1 MILLEPHN
9 LPFAISL
16 GALFV
21 IAILQVIGA
30 GDMFDSADV
39 DIGIDMDADIADGL
53 EASGFMDGFFSV
65 LGIGRVPF
73 LIWLSCLLF
82 VFSLVGVLGQWVIGS
97 VSGEPLGAGLALVL
111 AAAAALPL
119 NGVLV
124 RPLGRIL
131 PQDESSAVG
140 LESLVRRDAVI
151 QTGTSR
157 AGSPARAK
165 VKDAFGHPHFVM
177 VEPHDE
183 GAQLAEGETVLLVR
197 REGELFFGVT
207 YENPMLRP

>member
-1 MILLEPHN
+1 MILFEPHN
-9 LPFAISL
+9 LPFAFAL

-21 IAILQVIGA
+21 IAFLQMIGA
-30 GDMFDSADV
+30 GDMFDTGDV

-53 EASGFMDGFFSV
+53 EASGFMEGFFSL

-82 VFSLVGVLGQWVIGS
+82 VFTLTGVLGQWLIDSVTGS
-97 VSGEPLGAGLALVL
+97 PLGAGMAALLAG
-111 AAAAALPL
+111 AAALPL

-124 RPLGRIL
+124 RPLAHIL
-131 PQDESSAVG
+131 PQDETSAVG

-183 GAQLAEGETVLLVR
+183 GAELTEGETVLLVR
-197 REGELFFGVT
+197 REGGIFFGVR
-207 YENPMLRP
+207 YDNPLLRP

>member
-1 MILLEPHN
+1 MILLEPYN
-9 LPFAISL
+9 LPFAITL

-21 IAILQVIGA
+21 IAFLQVIGA
-30 GDMFDSADV
+30 GDLFDTGDV
-39 DIGIDMDADIADGL
+39 DVAIDMDVDIADGL

-82 VFSLVGVLGQWVIGS
+82 IFTLVGVFGQWIISSIAGA
-97 VSGEPLGAGLALVL
+97 PLGAGIAALLAG
-111 AAAAALPL
+111 AAALPL
-119 NGVLV
+119 NGMAV
-124 RPLGRIL
+124 RPLARIL

-177 VEPHDE
+177 VEPHDDTAE
-183 GAQLAEGETVLLVR
+183 LAEGETVLLVR
-197 REGELFFGVT
+197 REGQLFFGVA
-207 YENPMLRP
+207 YDNPLLRP